1 MDTFLRFNLK
11 CKIQNIYKI
20 KKFSNKNINNKTEII
35 LDNKIIN
42 KSEIILDNKIIN
54 KSEIIL
60 DNKIINKSEI
70 IYQLSNKRDFQ
81 YLCKIKN
88 MNNIYY

>member
-1 MDTFLRFNLK
+1 MDTFLQLNFK

-20 KKFSNKNINNKTEII
+20 KKFSNKNINNKT
-35 LDNKIIN
+35 
-42 KSEIILDNKIIN
+42 
-54 KSEIIL
+54 EIIL